1 MGEWLDGWVAGWVV
15 GRIPVTSV
23 ATSVAK
29 RDLSKRYFG
38 KSALCQSLSCEKS
51 DLQAKLS
58 PVINT
63 LIELVT

>member
-1 MGEWLDGWVAGWVV
+1 MV

-23 ATSVAK
+23 ATAVAK